1 MSVLHMLPPTT
12 TLSAH
17 LLSAACGCANWLHK
31 AGHVQGHLAH
41 FAFLQ
46 TTRGLWPWLLDL
58 NGFSPLACAEE
69 AVVGPS
75 FGMGLGDGLRL
86 PWGSW
91 SFTPSRIQLRLMS
104 GTWMGFLVFFCSVLQ
119 AGQSLTP
126 LRARRL
132 VGPCSGMYHWWP
144 AAPMTPRG
152 EEHYAKSSTRAYC
165 SLSVQPFPRGMLMA
179 ALSTHSLVLLL
190 PPPVSLQWEDM
201 NGKRW
206 SHLLTCK
213 SGQ

>member
-1 MSVLHMLPPTT
+1 MLLVEISTLWINHGLILIPQPSTSVLHMLPPTT

-75 FGMGLGDGLRL
+75 LGMGLGDGLRL
-86 PWGSW
+86 P
-91 SFTPSRIQLRLMS
+91 
-104 GTWMGFLVFFCSVLQ
+104 
-119 AGQSLTP
+119 
-126 LRARRL
+126 
-132 VGPCSGMYHWWP
+132 
-144 AAPMTPRG
+144 
-152 EEHYAKSSTRAYC
+152 
-165 SLSVQPFPRGMLMA
+165 
-179 ALSTHSLVLLL
+179 
-190 PPPVSLQWEDM
+190 
-201 NGKRW
+201 
-206 SHLLTCK
+206 
-213 SGQ
+213 